1 MGTLKESEKPPP
13 TGFVI
18 NKYYMYVGRGC
29 PQHVCFS
36 ECNSHGKFEVKGTY
50 Q

>member
-1 MGTLKESEKPPP
+1 MGTLKESEKP

-18 NKYYMYVGRGC
+18 NKYYMYVGGGC
-29 PQHVCFS
+29 LQRVCLS